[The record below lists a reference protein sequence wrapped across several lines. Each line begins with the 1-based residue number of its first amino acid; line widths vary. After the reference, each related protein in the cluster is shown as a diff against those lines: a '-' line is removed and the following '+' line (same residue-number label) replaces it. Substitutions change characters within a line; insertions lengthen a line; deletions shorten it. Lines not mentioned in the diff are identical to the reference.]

1 MANLE
6 VHKLI
11 LQRNCSKLRLPN
23 YIAIEYTEI
32 ESHFCVRG
40 NVQRI
45 QHRMQLRKP

>member
-11 LQRNCSKLRLPN
+11 LQQNCSKLRLPN
-23 YIAIEYTEI
+23 YIAKEYTEI

-40 NVQRI
+40 NVRRI